1 MTALPHTDPPNPPV
15 RGLPTERFGKVEVRS
30 REELRAWLASHHDRH
45 EGVWLVTGKKVAGAA
60 FLDRWD
66 VLDELLCF
74 GWIDGIRRKLD
85 DRRTMQL
92 ITPRRQQAWAQSY
105 KDRVA
110 RLEAEGRMADP
121 GRAAIARSKALGL
134 WDAAAA
140 VDALLVPPALR
151 EALQAS
157 GSAEAWFDAAAP
169 SYRRNLLR
177 WLATARTEPTRQ
189 KRVALIVAACT
200 AGRRIPNM

>member
-1 MTALPHTDPPNPPV
+1 MTDTSQPSHADRPA
-15 RGLPTERFGKVEVRS
+15 RGLLTERFEKVEVRS
-30 REELRAWLASHHDRH
+30 QDELRAWLAANHGRE
-45 EGVWLVTGKKVAGAA
+45 EGVWLVTGKKSAGAD

-85 DRRTMQL
+85 DTRTMQL

-110 RLEAEGRMADP
+110 RLLADGRMADP
-121 GRAAIARSKALGL
+121 GLAAIVRSKALGL
-134 WDAAAA
+134 WDVTAP
-140 VDALLVPPALR
+140 VDALLVPADLRSALR
-151 EALQAS
+151 SSA
-157 GSAEAWFDAAAP
+157 GAEAWFETTAP

-177 WLATARTEPTRQ
+177 WLAAAKKHETREDRIKLIVNTCTQ
-189 KRVALIVAACT
+189 KR
-200 AGRRIPNM
+200 RMPNF

>member
-1 MTALPHTDPPNPPV
+1 MREPHEGAEERPV

-30 REELRAWLASHHDRH
+30 RDELRAWLAANHDRR
-45 EGVWLVTGKKVAGAA
+45 EGVWLVTAKKQAGAA

-85 DRRTMQL
+85 DLRTMQL

-105 KDRVA
+105 RDRAA

-134 WDAAAA
+134 WEATAA
-140 VDALLVPPALR
+140 VDALLVPPDLRAALR
-151 EALQAS
+151 AS
-157 GSAEAWFDAAAP
+157 GSADTWFDAAAP

-177 WLATARTEPTRQ
+177 WLAAARTAPTRRT
-189 KRVALIVAACT
+189 RVDRIVTDCA